1 MNNLTTITLLLTG
14 LLFSSCGHNSFVID
28 ASGAFEAVEILVSA
42 EATGQIVEL
51 NLLEGESIEEGSI
64 VGRIDTRQL
73 ELKKEQLLAS
83 SESLKSR
90 IVDVVIQTASLKEQV
105 DTVKKEKRRIE
116 NLLKSDAV
124 NTKQL
129 DDINGQL
136 AALEKQLY
144 ALTVSLQNGN
154 DGINNELI
162 ALDSQIAQMD
172 DQIGKG
178 TIVSPI
184 SGTVLVKYA
193 ERGELAMM
201 GKALF
206 KIADLD
212 QMYLRAY
219 ITSGQLTQVRLGQDV
234 TVLSDLGEG
243 EYKSVT
249 GKISWISDKAEFT
262 PKTVQTKD
270 ERANLTY
277 AVKVAVPNDGFLKIG
292 MYGGIKFE
300 G

>member
-1 MNNLTTITLLLTG
+1 MNNFTTITLLFSG
-14 LLFSSCGHNSFVID
+14 LLFLSCGHNSVVID
-28 ASGAFEAVEILVSA
+28 ASGAFETVEILVSA
-42 EATGQIVEL
+42 EAAGQIVEM
-51 NLLEGESIEEGSI
+51 NLQEGESISEGSI
-64 VGRIDTRQL
+64 VGRIDTLQL

-162 ALDSQIAQMD
+162 ALDSQIAQVD
-172 DQIGKG
+172 DQIRKG

-193 ERGELAMM
+193 ERGELAQI

-206 KIADLD
+206 KVADLD

-243 EYKSVT
+243 EYKTVT
-249 GKISWISDKAEFT
+249 GTISWISDKAEFT

-292 MYGGIKFE
+292 MYGGIQFE